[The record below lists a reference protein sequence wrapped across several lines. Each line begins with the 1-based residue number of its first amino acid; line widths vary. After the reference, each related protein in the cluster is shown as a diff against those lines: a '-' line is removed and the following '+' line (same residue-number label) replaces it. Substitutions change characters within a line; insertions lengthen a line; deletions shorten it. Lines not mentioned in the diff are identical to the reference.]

1 MADVRNGVPPAI
13 DQLANTVIWWVP
25 ASPGIADTSAPK
37 AATELG
43 AATSFDITYGFTTDG
58 WTADSQQA
66 KTTDERLTLLNVL
79 ESLDKVTVSFG
90 NGIKYVDSTAVS
102 SPAVVLKPTGGAS
115 SISGFFVVRT
125 GIPYATLAAAAQKV
139 STYPVTLGPQM
150 RGPINGTGKFT
161 WLQQVTLTSPVVEG
175 TTAA

>member
-1 MADVRNGVPPAI
+1 MTDVRNGVPPAI

-25 ASPGIADTSAPK
+25 ATPGLADTAAPE
-37 AATELG
+37 AAAEIG
-43 AATSFDITYGFTTDG
+43 AATTKDVTYSFTTDG

-90 NGIKYVDSTAVS
+90 NGIKYVDSTS
-102 SPAVVLKPTGGAS
+102 SSSAAVVLKPAGGDS

-125 GIPYATLAAAAQKV
+125 GLPYATLAAADQNATV
-139 STYPVTLGPQM
+139 YPVTLGPQM
-150 RGPINGTGKFT
+150 RGPLNGSGKFT
-161 WLQQVTLTSPVVEG
+161 WLQQVTLTSPPVEA
-175 TTAA
+175 TFAA